1 MPSLIVLDKYIQKK
15 RYFNLKKEKFSCN
28 VKIHQNPI
36 QTCIRIHICTF
47 TETNIDSVKLQFG
60 FSEIRKLFK
69 FPS

>member
-15 RYFNLKKEKFSCN
+15 RYYNFKKEKFN
-28 VKIHQNPI
+28 VEIHQNTL

-60 FSEIRKLFK
+60 FSDI
-69 FPS
+69 